1 MVDGHIVWL
10 VQDIALK
17 SLSLSLSLLWAF
29 DKEPTNQTD

>member
-17 SLSLSLSLLWAF
+17 SLSLSLLWAF